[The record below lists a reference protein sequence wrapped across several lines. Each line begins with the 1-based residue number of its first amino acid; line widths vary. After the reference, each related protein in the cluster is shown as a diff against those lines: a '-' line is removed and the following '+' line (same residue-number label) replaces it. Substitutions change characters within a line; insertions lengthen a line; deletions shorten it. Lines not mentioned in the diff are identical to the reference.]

1 MKLTWFGTAGFSIE
15 TDYHT
20 ILIDPY
26 FSRNE
31 KAIPEQTMAPSDIK
45 RADFI
50 FISHGHFDHIY
61 DVPEIASNTEAMV
74 YCGTGVDNT
83 LVGKGLDK
91 DLIHTVK
98 SDGEIFEFEGIQAQS
113 FYSEHI
119 KFDSWLLIKTLAG
132 INFRIPR
139 YLPLM
144 REYPKG
150 QVLSWRFNIDGKI
163 IHHFG
168 SGGSPQDELER
179 LGAEPIDIL
188 LVPLQGH
195 THINRIAHNYVKVL
209 KPKVVI
215 PHHQDDFY
223 PPISTLVNI
232 QPFRELVESTNPD
245 TSTKM
250 MAFNQSIEF

>member
-15 TDYHT
+15 TDSHT

-26 FSRNE
+26 LSRNE
-31 KAIPEQTMAPSDIK
+31 TAVPEQSMAPSDIQH
-45 RADFI
+45 ADSI

-61 DVPEIASNTEAMV
+61 DVPEIASRTKAMV
-74 YCGTGVDNT
+74 YCGRGVDGT
-83 LVGKGLDK
+83 LIEKGLGR
-91 DLIHTVK
+91 DLIHRVR
-98 SDGEIFEFEGIQAQS
+98 SDGEKLNFEDIQAQA

-119 KFDSWLLIKTLAG
+119 KFDRWLLIKTLAG

-150 QVLSWRFNIDGKI
+150 QVLSWRFEINGKI

-168 SGGSPQDELER
+168 SGGSPPEELER
-179 LGAEPIDIL
+179 LGKQPTDIL

-195 THINRIAHNYVKVL
+195 TRINRIAHQYVEAL

-223 PPISTLVNI
+223 PPISSMVDI
-232 QPFRELVESTNPD
+232 QQFRELVEKSNPD
-245 TSTKM
+245 TSIRI
-250 MAFNQSIEF
+250 MAFNESLEI